1 MRTVQEIVDTTGR
14 GVFATTR
21 WAMVIEAVELMC
33 TAHVR
38 ILLVGDVANPH
49 GLISERDIL
58 ERVILRRLNPQTTC
72 VDAVM
77 STPLV
82 SLPADATASEA
93 LMFMSSH
100 RLHQVPIVSDEAIV
114 GVVSSTDL
122 MRWATREQEDEIR
135 ALTDYCAG
143 KYPG

>member
-1 MRTVQEIVDTTGR
+1 MRTVQEIAETTGR
-14 GVFATTR
+14 GVVATTR

-33 TAHVR
+33 AAHVR

-58 ERVILRRLNPQTTC
+58 ERVILRKLDPQTTC
-72 VDAVM
+72 VELAM
-77 STPLV
+77 SAPLV
-82 SLPADATASEA
+82 SLPASATASDA
-93 LMFMSSH
+93 LTFMRTH
-100 RLHQVPIVSDEAIV
+100 KLHQVAVASDEAIV

-122 MRWATREQEDEIR
+122 MRWATREQADKIR
-135 ALTDYCAG
+135 TLTDYCAG